1 MINGVTYTPCSTLN
15 NVDARRRF
23 SIERPADGAKIGFAS
38 EGEASGVQSYHGM
51 LLSIQRRAARG
62 LVLNA
67 NYTLSHCIGPYA
79 TLYDARLLWPYQ
91 TYTVPNNRRA
101 DRGNCDSDRR
111 QVFNVSAVAETP
123 QFSNR
128 TMRLLASGRK
138 FSGIYSFSAGSPL
151 NILAGTDRALTG
163 ISDQRANQI
172 NGNPYKD
179 KFAGPLSQFLNPAA
193 FAQPD
198 TGTIGNVGRNTVQ
211 GPNTWSFDMGVSRA
225 FSLRERQR
233 VEFRAEACNILNKF
247 RPGNPNTTLSKGKYQ
262 TGIRLGEFSGAPQ
275 DAQHLD
281 ARS

>member
-15 NVDARRRF
+15 NVDVRRKF

-38 EGEASGVQSYHGM
+38 EGEAGGVQSYQGM

-62 LVLNA
+62 VVLNA

-79 TLYDARLLWPYQ
+79 TLYDARFLWPYQ

-101 DRGNCDSDRR
+101 DRDNCDSDRR
-111 QVFNVSAVAETP
+111 QIFNMTAVAETP

-128 TMRLLASGRK
+128 TVRLMASGWK

-151 NILAGTDRALTG
+151 TILAGSDRALTG

-172 NGNPYKD
+172 NADPYKD
-179 KFAGPLSQFLNPAA
+179 KSGGGLSQFLNPAA

-198 TGTIGNVGRNTVQ
+198 IGTIGNVGRNTVQ

-225 FSLRERQR
+225 FNLRERQR
-233 VEFRAEACNILNKF
+233 IEFRAEAFNILNSF
-247 RPGNPNTTLSKGKYQ
+247 RPGNPNSTLSSNTFGVIRTALDPRIMQFALKYV
-262 TGIRLGEFSGAPQ
+262 F
-275 DAQHLD
+275 
-281 ARS
+281 